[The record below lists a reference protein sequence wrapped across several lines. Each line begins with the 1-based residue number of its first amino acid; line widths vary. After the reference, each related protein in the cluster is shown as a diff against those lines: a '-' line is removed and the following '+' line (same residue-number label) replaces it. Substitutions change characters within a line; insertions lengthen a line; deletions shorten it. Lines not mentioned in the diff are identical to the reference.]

1 MSTTDLRLGRDELLT
16 TQNAEFG
23 GRKAV
28 WVPHKD
34 DEKSFVKAVVLG
46 DGKKAGTKEV
56 EFEGTK
62 KDFKVKF
69 FYVLFLKNSKAIQK
83 NIK

>member
-1 MSTTDLRLGRDELLT
+1 MALYDPEQAGPAANYLRLPELDLLT
-16 TQNAEFG
+16 IRNADFA

-34 DEKSFVKAVVLG
+34 DEKSYVKGVVHG
-46 DGKKAGTKEV
+46 DGKKPGTKEV

-62 KDFKVKF
+62 KDFKVKET
-69 FYVLFLKNSKAIQK
+69 
-83 NIK
+83 